1 MLQGFTALASFLPP
15 LGHQQ
20 SGDQAGSVQSEAGG
34 VAPPWVYGS
43 GRHRCTWKAEALRT
57 VVRLHNIT
65 LCCDGHPGV
74 ETADVRGSG
83 CPALAL
89 RGAPG
94 QYSSCP
100 RDTSDC
106 PEASNLCLLELS
118 SSPRCPALCCLIL
131 LSGAS
136 LPRVPATTRGP
147 PSALPSPSLLGAWN
161 PTGPQPRFVALNETH
176 NLTFTGHR
184 FLRLGPTFSRPV
196 VGSRDRV
203 TPRSHCSLPELS
215 SNPSPAHHSSD
226 SGQGT

>member
-57 VVRLHNIT
+57 AVRLHNIT

-131 LSGAS
+131 LSGAL

-147 PSALPSPSLLGAWN
+147 PSALPSPSLLLLISSMPPVEFHEFWN
-161 PTGPQPRFVALNETH
+161 SGIGSANSTSFRSLVYFLLSTPTPATPAKPLS
-176 NLTFTGHR
+176 
-184 FLRLGPTFSRPV
+184 FSPV
-196 VGSRDRV
+196 VSQSV
-203 TPRSHCSLPELS
+203 LYL
-215 SNPSPAHHSSD
+215 
-226 SGQGT
+226 